1 MRQLVFA
8 ELLAKW
14 MCFAEDFCK
23 RISQCFS
30 MGITLA
36 NLRSFASAVALGRHF
51 NE

>member
-23 RISQCFS
+23 RVSQCFS
-30 MGITLA
+30 MGVTLA
-36 NLRSFASAVALGRHF
+36 KLRSFASAVALGRHF